1 MNSDKINLR
10 DKYKKIKVVNQVI
23 LLISINLIK
32 FKNNQII
39 FMIKQNSYS
48 NNNNNLLA
56 NNQQNLINEEPEE
69 SESFENNT
77 EKLDL
82 KDAKKP
88 VPAVFDVSFDNKCI
102 GVIPEQH

>member
-1 MNSDKINLR
+1 
-10 DKYKKIKVVNQVI
+10 
-23 LLISINLIK
+23 
-32 FKNNQII
+32 
-39 FMIKQNSYS
+39 
-48 NNNNNLLA
+48 
-56 NNQQNLINEEPEE
+56 LINEEPEE

-102 GVIPEQH
+102 GVIHE

>member
-1 MNSDKINLR
+1 MFGGGGETLLNFNYKSKDRIKENS
-10 DKYKKIKVVNQVI
+10 
-23 LLISINLIK
+23 S
-32 FKNNQII
+32 
-39 FMIKQNSYS
+39 MQNSNIL